1 MNLIVTTNQ
10 KSVTNT
16 QKNRKEYNIT
26 LKKVIKSQR
35 KRTKEKTKELQK
47 QQEHKKAINTYLSII
62 TLNNY

>member
-26 LKKVIKSQR
+26 LKKVIKSQI

-47 QQEHKKAINTYLSII
+47 QQEHKKAIKYILI
-62 TLNNY
+62 NNYFK